1 MKLAEALSIRKELNR
16 KIEQLQARLLANI
29 KLQECD
35 EPTEPVE
42 DLMKSLDNSLK
53 TLEELIAR
61 INKTN
66 MHTLHNGRTL
76 TEMMAEKEVLT
87 LRVSILRDVFNKAN
101 EGHDRYSRSEIKLIT
116 TIDVRNLSKQIDKLA
131 EKLRKL
137 DIEIQGLN
145 FLVELED

>member
-1 MKLAEALSIRKELNR
+1 
-16 KIEQLQARLLANI
+16 
-29 KLQECD
+29 
-35 EPTEPVE
+35 
-42 DLMKSLDNSLK
+42 
-53 TLEELIAR
+53 
-61 INKTN
+61 